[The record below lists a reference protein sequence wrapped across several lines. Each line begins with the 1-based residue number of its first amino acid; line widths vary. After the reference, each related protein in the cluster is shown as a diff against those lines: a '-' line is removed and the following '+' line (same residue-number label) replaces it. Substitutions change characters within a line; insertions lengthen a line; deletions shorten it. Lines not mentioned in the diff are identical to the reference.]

1 MISQTECKTL
11 LWYLLG
17 SSAQLSE
24 SAGQVFGALTELHGR
39 RLVTDGGNRSFGC
52 RHHFRSG
59 LKNRADIMSSNDAD
73 EHVITG
79 SEGQKSEKTCMKFW
93 LAPIRASWALG
104 LSGWAWLPLT
114 PWTSWG
120 ICSATPC
127 KQTSTVFMFS
137 YSFSSLAYV
146 II

>member
-24 SAGQVFGALTELHGR
+24 SAGQVLEHWLSCMADAWSLM
-39 RLVTDGGNRSFGC
+39 VGNRSFGC